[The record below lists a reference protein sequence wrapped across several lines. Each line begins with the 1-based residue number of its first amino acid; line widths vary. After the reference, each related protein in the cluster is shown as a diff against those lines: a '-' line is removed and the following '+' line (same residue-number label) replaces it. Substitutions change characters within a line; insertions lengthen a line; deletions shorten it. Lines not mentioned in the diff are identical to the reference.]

1 MFGDHVDSGV
11 VHVFIITIISF
22 ELMVYVIVFL
32 KFLLCVLKSSLN
44 ENFMVT
50 AATLL
55 PVSQLI
61 HRLAEW
67 F

>member
-11 VHVFIITIISF
+11 AHVVIITIISF

-61 HRLAEW
+61 HRLVEW